1 MINEIMLNLEIVT
14 PERKVFD
21 DAVDA
26 VTIPTAKGEIGVLPN
41 HAPLISTLKPGI
53 LTYSNRGATEKM
65 VVSGGFVEVS
75 TNKVSILADI
85 AEKADEVNV
94 EAARAERESSE
105 KILSSWSGSE
115 DEFEV
120 EKERLEKA
128 QARLILVSSK

>member
-1 MINEIMLNLEIVT
+1 MLNLEIVT
-14 PERKVFD
+14 PEKKVFD

-53 LTYSNRGATEKM
+53 LTYSNRGATERM

-75 TNKVSILADI
+75 INKVSILADV

-94 EAARAERESSE
+94 EAARADREASE
-105 KILSSWSGSE
+105 KILSAWSGGE
-115 DEFEV
+115 DEFEI

-128 QARLILVSSK
+128 QARLSLVAVK